1 MKSVLPREIKNE
13 RMNFFPDENMK
24 NIKFDASTGIKVI
37 VNVSKYATIEQAI
50 KEFVKKLGLGENVID
65 NDLIFLLNGS
75 KMDAHSQDPV
85 TTLPEFASITVF
97 DQNNVIGAS

>member
-1 MKSVLPREIKNE
+1 
-13 RMNFFPDENMK
+13 MNFFPDENMK

-37 VNVSKYATIEQAI
+37 VTVSKYATIEQAI

-65 NDLIFLLNGS
+65 NDLIFLLNGG

-85 TTLPEFASITVF
+85 TTLPDLASITVF